1 MTIRLKN
8 WRFWLGTLSLPLV
21 IFLVVALPALVA
33 RFSQERPLQVLVA
46 GDLPLPSEKG
56 AFRFIPVPQT
66 AIDSLKSLLQAED
79 DLVLLIL
86 SPSPVESGVCTLY
99 TAFSLSSEKM
109 ENLKAILTEA
119 FRAYRQEALRVTSEA
134 ISKVLTPPQLQVY
147 KVSSEGTTRYSAGL
161 ATAVGIFIGVVL
173 SILLMGAGYQIL
185 ASVLEEKSN
194 RLVEYML
201 LAAEPGYIL
210 QGKILS
216 GLALSVFQVVLWG
229 LALVL
234 GGGATFS
241 SSFASDTQQSQR
253 LIEAVQGQAYAVPW
267 GWVVGFLIA
276 GLLLYTF
283 LYAAAGA
290 ASDSVTE
297 LSPLSQA
304 LQWPLFL
311 SVIVLPTLAAS
322 GEGPVITV
330 LSYFPLTSPVFMPV
344 RLIASE
350 VPGWEAVVSL
360 GILVLT
366 LAGAY
371 RFAAKIYQHGLLLY
385 GQKLPWKAIWQIL
398 RG

>member
-1 MTIRLKN
+1 MIRLKN

-33 RFSQERPLQVLVA
+33 QFSQERPLQVLVA
-46 GDLPLPSEKG
+46 GDLPLPTEKG
-56 AFRFIPVPQT
+56 AFRFIPVSPT
-66 AIDSLKSLLQAED
+66 AIDSLKSLLQADD

-86 SPSPVESGVCTLY
+86 PPSPVESEICTLY

-119 FRAYRQEALRVTSEA
+119 FRAYRQEALKVTSDA
-134 ISKVLTPPQLQVY
+134 ILKVLTPPQLQVY
-147 KVSSEGTTRYSAGL
+147 KISAEGATRYSAGL
-161 ATAVGIFIGVVL
+161 ATAVGIFIGL
-173 SILLMGAGYQIL
+173 ALFILLMGAGYQIL

-201 LAAEPGYIL
+201 LAAKPGHIL

-216 GLALSVFQVVLWG
+216 GLALSVFQVVVWG
-229 LALVL
+229 VTLAF
-234 GGGATFS
+234 GGGVTAS
-241 SSFASDTQQSQR
+241 STLVEDTHQSQR
-253 LIEAVQGQAYAVPW
+253 LMESIQGQFYTVPW
-267 GWVVGFLIA
+267 GWVVVFLIS

-304 LQWPLFL
+304 LQWPLLL

-322 GEGPVITV
+322 GEGPVIRV
-330 LSYFPLTSPVFMPV
+330 LSYFPLTSPAFMPV

-360 GILVLT
+360 GILILT